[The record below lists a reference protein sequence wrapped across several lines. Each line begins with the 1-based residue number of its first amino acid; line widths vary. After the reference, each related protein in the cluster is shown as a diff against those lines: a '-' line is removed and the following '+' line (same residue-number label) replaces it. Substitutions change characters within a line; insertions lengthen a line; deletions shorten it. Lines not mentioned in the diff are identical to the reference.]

1 MFQSRRGGKEVVVGP
16 NCLPAGLPPST
27 VPERVSEALKAALEK
42 EPDVLTASY
51 TVAQTIAKTTHLTL
65 QGDHHSPKLVMKKPR
80 RASKAPKEV
89 SNIPV
94 WGESIVYPSPQAA
107 KDSLTQEEVDEEY
120 VRLLRIAT
128 NAQLQLMLEPG
139 TEPLYWRV
147 AATCPVFWVRSESK
161 TKADLDISCD
171 IPQRGLRANIL
182 ETFSSSGDGSSGG
195 AVRVRHVRN
204 KPSATSNYKEEAL
217 FVSTECRRIVGSLMF
232 DPVVAGVQ
240 DGEEDEDEEV

>member
-1 MFQSRRGGKEVVVGP
+1 
-16 NCLPAGLPPST
+16 
-27 VPERVSEALKAALEK
+27 
-42 EPDVLTASY
+42 
-51 TVAQTIAKTTHLTL
+51 
-65 QGDHHSPKLVMKKPR
+65 MKKPR

-89 SNIPV
+89 SDIPV
-94 WGESIVYPSPQAA
+94 WGELIVYPSPQAA

-139 TEPLYWRV
+139 TERCTPEAALYLRV
-147 AATCPVFWVRSESK
+147 AATCPVFWVRWESK

-182 ETFSSSGDGSSGG
+182 ASFSSSGDGSSGG

-232 DPVVAGVQ
+232 FDSVVAGVVQ
-240 DGEEDEDEEV
+240 DGEEDEEKE

>member
-1 MFQSRRGGKEVVVGP
+1 
-16 NCLPAGLPPST
+16 
-27 VPERVSEALKAALEK
+27 
-42 EPDVLTASY
+42 
-51 TVAQTIAKTTHLTL
+51 
-65 QGDHHSPKLVMKKPR
+65 MKKPR

-89 SNIPV
+89 SDIPV
-94 WGESIVYPSPQAA
+94 WGELIVYPSPQAA

-120 VRLLRIAT
+120 VRLLRIAA

-139 TEPLYWRV
+139 TERCTPEAALYLRV

-232 DPVVAGVQ
+232 DSVVAGVQ
-240 DGEEDEDEEV
+240 DGEEDEDEEE